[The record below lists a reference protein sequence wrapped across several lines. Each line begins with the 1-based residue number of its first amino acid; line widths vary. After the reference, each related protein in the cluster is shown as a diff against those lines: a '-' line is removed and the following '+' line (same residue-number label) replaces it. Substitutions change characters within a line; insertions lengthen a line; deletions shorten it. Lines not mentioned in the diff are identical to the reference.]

1 VFSAII
7 SLLEICINEMKAA
20 VLMEQERLT
29 EQVCI
34 GQFPLFL
41 PVKTCLGIWQW
52 FAFSQASVAGW
63 VLNRWGPYDSC
74 SGPW

>member
-1 VFSAII
+1 MFDLFYFVCVCVCVFSAII

-41 PVKTCLGIWQW
+41 PVKTCLGIWQ
-52 FAFSQASVAGW
+52 
-63 VLNRWGPYDSC
+63 
-74 SGPW
+74 